1 LTVAATA
8 RGASLTPISSP
19 ASLGAAVELV
29 GLVKRYGEGP
39 AAVDDVNL
47 EVAPGEFVTLLGP
60 SGSGKTTTLMAIAG
74 FVGVTSGDIL
84 LDGRSVLSKPS
95 HKRDI
100 GVVFQNYALF
110 PHMTVAANI
119 GFPLKARRWAKDRIR
134 TAVDEALALVRLDD
148 FGERYPAQLS
158 GGQQQRVALARATV
172 YRPKLLLMDEP
183 LGALDRQLR
192 QAMQFE
198 ITNIRSTLG
207 VTVISVTH
215 DQEEALSMSD
225 RVVVMREGSLIQ
237 AGSPRSVYERPAAAF
252 VAGFVGE
259 TNLFSGVASAAGDK
273 ISEVRVDD
281 RLTFTVAGSATVG
294 DEVLISIRP
303 ERFRMTTTTSAAG
316 VNTFT
321 WVVEGC
327 AYTGGASR
335 YVVRVGGQQVVVR
348 IPTADDE
355 LTPRLGEEVAIVVAP
370 DDVVLVQTTDDN

>member
-1 LTVAATA
+1 LTVVATA
-8 RGASLTPISSP
+8 RGASATPTSSP
-19 ASLGAAVELV
+19 ASQGAAIELV

-47 EVAPGEFVTLLGP
+47 HVAPGEFVTLLGP

-74 FVGVTSGDIL
+74 FVRVSSGDIL
-84 LDGRSVLSKPS
+84 LDGRSVLSKPP

-110 PHMTVAANI
+110 PHLTVAANI
-119 GFPLKARRWAKDRIR
+119 AFPLKARRWAKDRVR
-134 TAVDEALALVRLDD
+134 TAVDEALALVRLEG
-148 FGERYPAQLS
+148 FGERYPTQLS

-225 RVVVMREGSLIQ
+225 RVVVMRDGRIVQ
-237 AGSPRSVYERPAAAF
+237 TGSPRSVYEHPAAAF

-259 TNLFSGVASAAGDK
+259 TNLFRGTVSAAGPDTC
-273 ISEVRVDD
+273 EVRIDD
-281 RLTFTVAGSATVG
+281 RLRFTVIGEAAAG
-294 DEVLISIRP
+294 DEVSVSIRP
-303 ERFRMTTTTSAAG
+303 ERFRMTTASAATG
-316 VNTFT
+316 ANTFAG
-321 WVVEGC
+321 VVEGS
-327 AYTGGASR
+327 AYTGGATR
-335 YVVRVGGQQVVVR
+335 YVVRVGGQRVVVR
-348 IPTADDE
+348 TPTADYD
-355 LTPRLGEEVAIVVAP
+355 LTPRLGEEVSLVVAP
-370 DDVVLVQTTDDN
+370 TDVVLVHTTGDS

>member
-1 LTVAATA
+1 MVATA
-8 RGASLTPISSP
+8 RGASATPT
-19 ASLGAAVELV
+19 SLGASVELV
-29 GLVKRYGEGP
+29 CLVKRYGQGD

-47 EVAPGEFVTLLGP
+47 QVAPGEFVTLLGP

-74 FVGVTSGDIL
+74 FVGITSGDIL
-84 LDGRSVLSKPS
+84 VDGRSVLSKPP

-119 GFPLKARRWAKDRIR
+119 AFPLKARGWPKEQIR
-134 TAVDEALALVRLDD
+134 TAVEEALALVRLEG
-148 FGERYPAQLS
+148 FGARHPAQLS

-225 RVVVMREGSLIQ
+225 RVVVMRDGRIVQ
-237 AGSPRSVYERPAAAF
+237 AGSPRSVYEHPAAAF

-259 TNLFSGVASAAGDK
+259 TNLFPGMATAAGPDTC
-273 ISEVRVDD
+273 EVRVDD
-281 RLTFTVAGSATVG
+281 RMTFTARATAVNVE
-294 DEVLISIRP
+294 EVSVSIRP
-303 ERFRMTTTTSAAG
+303 ERIRMTTTTSG
-316 VNTFT
+316 PNTFT
-321 WVVEGC
+321 GVVEGS
-327 AYTGGASR
+327 AYTGGATR

-348 IPTADDE
+348 IPTADDDM
-355 LTPRLGEEVAIVVAP
+355 TPRLGDEVSLVVAP
-370 DDVVLVQTTDDN
+370 EDVVLVQTTGES